1 MGTELTILKELGTI
15 SMTSAELAAVTKI
28 IREEIDAKEF
38 RTELHSL
45 LSDMVN
51 TYQLVVDIF
60 TPFTEISTQRQF
72 KTQFSDTFQR
82 YSDEFN
88 QNLSIPRVNAE
99 FTFEKTLQFR
109 KLTPVK
115 TSYPILKRAF
125 ARLLEYIDKW
135 HDNDI
140 WLSMSIDM
148 LMKMVLRLM
157 NEVNDIQKK
166 DTEQAFLL
174 YESSASHYRG
184 FLAIIENN
192 IQSMDL
198 NSL

>member
-82 YSDEFN
+82 CSDEFN

>member
-72 KTQFSDTFQR
+72 KAQFGDTFQR

-88 QNLSIPRVNAE
+88 QNLSVPRVNAE

-109 KLTPVK
+109 KLSPVK